1 MGRKASNTVKNV
13 DQSIRAK
20 VRDASGQSRCEY
32 RVEGEKGLVLATYP
46 SGVGRFYVFYRN
58 KYGVNRKLLLGDY
71 SADGGQGGLTL
82 KAACAEADDVRS
94 AIRKGRDPFAEKQG
108 DPTADTFRTLA
119 EMRFEAGD
127 LSPNTI
133 ANYRQV
139 LRMKT
144 KGGGAKP
151 FDFLD
156 MPARDIEPYMI
167 VNAMDQIEKRKGGK
181 RQADALRFAVSSV
194 FKFAIGRKSVENNP
208 ASGIA
213 LRHKITARDHVPTDD
228 DLAKVW
234 KATLTP
240 DIGLSQS
247 MRLIIRLAMLTA
259 QRRTEIC
266 GARRSELHLDGP
278 ALVWVIPGDT
288 VKRGKA
294 SKTERGRT
302 KNRQEQQ
309 VPLSP
314 QAVELWRE
322 ALALAGNKS
331 EVVFPADLT
340 KVKAGKAPVYPHI
353 SPDAVTKAMIV
364 TRTKLGIDGI
374 TMHDFRRAF
383 ATWAGD
389 HGIRPDVI
397 DRILNHVGA
406 DVTRK
411 HYNFSTLE
419 PLVRQAL
426 TAWAEHIRA
435 ITAEGGTA
443 TARSNVV
450 ELRAV

>member
-1 MGRKASNTVKNV
+1 MGRKASNTVKNA

-20 VRDASGQSRCEY
+20 VREASGQSRCEY

-46 SGVGRFYVFYRN
+46 SGVGRFYVFYRT
-58 KYGVNRKLLLGDY
+58 KHGANRKLLLGDY
-71 SADGGQGGLTL
+71 SPDGGQGGLTL
-82 KAACAEADDVRS
+82 RAACAEADEVRS
-94 AIRKGRDPFAEKQG
+94 DIRKGRDPFAEKQG
-108 DPTADTFRTLA
+108 DPTADTFRALA
-119 EMRFEAGD
+119 EKRFDAGD

-139 LRMKT
+139 LRMQT
-144 KGGGAKP
+144 KGSGAKP
-151 FDFLD
+151 FEFLD

-167 VNAMDQIEKRKGGK
+167 VNAMDQTEKRKGGK

-194 FKFAIGRKSVENNP
+194 FKFAIGRKSVEKNP
-208 ASGIA
+208 AAGIA
-213 LRHKITARDHVPTDD
+213 LRHKITAREHVPTDD
-228 DLAKVW
+228 DLAKLW
-234 KATLTP
+234 RATFSP
-240 DIGLSQS
+240 GIGLSQS
-247 MRLIIRLAMLTA
+247 MRLIIRLAMLTG

-278 ALVWVIPGDT
+278 APVWIIPGDV

-314 QAVELWRE
+314 QAVGLWRE
-322 ALALAGNKS
+322 ALVLAGDKS

-340 KVKAGKAPVYPHI
+340 KVKADKAPVHPHI

-364 TRTKLGIDGI
+364 TRRKIGVEGI
-374 TMHDFRRAF
+374 TMHDNRRAF

-389 HGIRPDVI
+389 HGIRPDVV
-397 DRILNHVGA
+397 DRVLNHRPA

-426 TAWAEHIRA
+426 TAWAGHIAA
-435 ITAEGGTA
+435 ITAEGSGA
-443 TARSNVV
+443 VARANVIKFQ
-450 ELRAV
+450 AV